1 MKLLQQNTLSQ
12 KIAIYTG
19 IPLFIMLSIT
29 IGIFIYQSRQ
39 ISFNKSKD
47 DIASNAINASNYIS
61 NELNVTISQIQISIK
76 NLQELRKIPGV
87 SRDFLIDLFKTQMIV
102 NPNYFGINTVWEPGK
117 FDNKDALFKNHQG
130 FYFDGRF
137 AFYWYV
143 ENDSIIHDDS
153 PLTWADELK
162 IGANWYEIP
171 RLTKKPFIFFDIYPI
186 KGKEFVMVSL
196 CYPILEN
203 NEFVGVFNID
213 YKSDFI
219 QNKIVGLKQQLY
231 NNTGN
236 IEVYSFTGEIA
247 GSTSNFGAIGK
258 NIVNIHHDKKTELL
272 NIIQSKQSLF
282 TEDKDSIYYFQPINF
297 TSYPDSWMLKISLPK
312 AEIMKTMNTI
322 MFWQIISGLAIIFVL
337 LTILLI
343 LFRYLIRPLTA
354 LSTAV
359 KNVAKGKLNSTL
371 QINGKDEIAQL
382 SNEFNRTIEILKS
395 IVKQIRNSSDQIA
408 GNTQVIAGNTKQLS
422 ENAGIQLQAT
432 ENILF
437 AINQLLERIS
447 ENNANSQ
454 LSQKVIQNAS
464 ENITE
469 SKLAAETTINTL
481 KAILE
486 KIAVINK
493 FAEKTNMLALNASI
507 EAARAGEHGKGFS
520 VVANEIKNLAN
531 SSKNEAV
538 EIINMLSESFDLSVI
553 SGQKLTKVLPDIVK
567 TLELSETIV
576 QSGNLQLIEITKINN
591 SVNQLN
597 TITSENTKQSEHIAV
612 SGNDLA
618 NQAHQLKSSIA
629 FFNTTVS

>member
-1 MKLLQQNTLSQ
+1 
-12 KIAIYTG
+12 
-19 IPLFIMLSIT
+19 
-29 IGIFIYQSRQ
+29 
-39 ISFNKSKD
+39 
-47 DIASNAINASNYIS
+47 
-61 NELNVTISQIQISIK
+61 
-76 NLQELRKIPGV
+76 
-87 SRDFLIDLFKTQMIV
+87 
-102 NPNYFGINTVWEPGK
+102 
-117 FDNKDALFKNHQG
+117 
-130 FYFDGRF
+130 
-137 AFYWYV
+137 
-143 ENDSIIHDDS
+143 
-153 PLTWADELK
+153 
-162 IGANWYEIP
+162 
-171 RLTKKPFIFFDIYPI
+171 
-186 KGKEFVMVSL
+186 
-196 CYPILEN
+196 
-203 NEFVGVFNID
+203 
-213 YKSDFI
+213 
-219 QNKIVGLKQQLY
+219 
-231 NNTGN
+231 
-236 IEVYSFTGEIA
+236 
-247 GSTSNFGAIGK
+247 
-258 NIVNIHHDKKTELL
+258 
-272 NIIQSKQSLF
+272 
-282 TEDKDSIYYFQPINF
+282 
-297 TSYPDSWMLKISLPK
+297 
-312 AEIMKTMNTI
+312 

-437 AINQLLERIS
+437 AINQLTERIS

-469 SKLAAETTINTL
+469 SKQAAETTINTL